1 MFTKEELDEI
11 KKSINIVEF
20 IGRYVNLQKA
30 GSSYRGLC
38 PFHSDND
45 PSFYVHPQRGFFH
58 CFGCGE
64 KGDIIT
70 FYQKI
75 ENLSFSEAVKRLADY
90 AGIPIEVDTA
100 ESEYDRYTA
109 ILSRLAGIYYREL
122 RENNGDILKY
132 LEEKRKI
139 SPNTISEFQLGYSP
153 DERTFSLSLPSKLR
167 ADEKSLLQFGVLL
180 RRGTS
185 FKDRFAG
192 RLMIPIDNESGRVV
206 GFGGRIMVAEQGPKY
221 INSSESKYFQK
232 NRLLF
237 NLSRAKA
244 AIKQLNYAVIAEGYF
259 DVISLF
265 EAGISNAVGLLGTA
279 LTEKHLRILGNYTRN
294 LLFFLDSDAAGQA
307 ATLRSVDIAEKMDF
321 TTAVVM
327 MRDYKDPADLFVTE
341 GAKAL
346 KEVLAVAIPGAAF
359 RVEFYSRKLDLSV
372 PQGRK
377 HLIEYLRPYVV
388 SFRNSGS
395 LATVQSTVAALSEKT
410 GYSER
415 ELESALRSGGPR
427 DAGKELRSG
436 VTLKLKDH
444 IGIYL
449 QHPALRETVV
459 KQLELMIESRNLKE
473 LLKGMKRGLE
483 LEELLDLVDESIGRE
498 LIDLASICIDYETAQ
513 KILRTTEEYANKRLV
528 EEEMAEIDRKLP
540 NVKDEGAKR
549 ALLVRRIELRRL
561 LDRKMKGGD

>member
-1 MFTKEELDEI
+1 VFTKEELDEI

-122 RENNGDILKY
+122 RENNDDILKY

-307 ATLRSVDIAEKMDF
+307 ATLRSLDIAEKTDF

-388 SFRNSGS
+388 SFRNSGN

-415 ELESALRSGGPR
+415 ELESALRSGSSR
-427 DAGKELRSG
+427 DAGKELRSA
-436 VTLKLKDH
+436 VILKLKDH
-444 IGIYL
+444 IRIYL

-459 KQLELMIESRNLKE
+459 KQLELMEESRNLKE

-483 LEELLDLVDESIGRE
+483 LEELLDLVEESIGRE

-513 KILRTTEEYANKRLV
+513 KILRTTGEYANKRLV

-540 NVKDEGAKR
+540 NVKDVGTKR

>member
-122 RENNGDILKY
+122 RENNDDILKY

-221 INSSESKYFQK
+221 INSSESKY
-232 NRLLF
+232 
-237 NLSRAKA
+237 
-244 AIKQLNYAVIAEGYF
+244 
-259 DVISLF
+259 
-265 EAGISNAVGLLGTA
+265 
-279 LTEKHLRILGNYTRN
+279 
-294 LLFFLDSDAAGQA
+294 
-307 ATLRSVDIAEKMDF
+307 
-321 TTAVVM
+321 
-327 MRDYKDPADLFVTE
+327 
-341 GAKAL
+341 
-346 KEVLAVAIPGAAF
+346 
-359 RVEFYSRKLDLSV
+359 
-372 PQGRK
+372 
-377 HLIEYLRPYVV
+377 
-388 SFRNSGS
+388 
-395 LATVQSTVAALSEKT
+395 
-410 GYSER
+410 
-415 ELESALRSGGPR
+415 
-427 DAGKELRSG
+427 
-436 VTLKLKDH
+436 
-444 IGIYL
+444 
-449 QHPALRETVV
+449 
-459 KQLELMIESRNLKE
+459 
-473 LLKGMKRGLE
+473 
-483 LEELLDLVDESIGRE
+483 
-498 LIDLASICIDYETAQ
+498 
-513 KILRTTEEYANKRLV
+513 
-528 EEEMAEIDRKLP
+528 
-540 NVKDEGAKR
+540 
-549 ALLVRRIELRRL
+549 
-561 LDRKMKGGD
+561 

>member
-58 CFGCGE
+58 CFGCGQ

-109 ILSRLAGIYYREL
+109 ILSRLATIYNREL
-122 RENNGDILKY
+122 RENNHDILKY

-139 SPNTISEFQLGYSP
+139 TPNTISEFQLGYSP
-153 DERTFSLSLPSKLR
+153 DERTFPQSLQSKLR

-206 GFGGRIMVAEQGPKY
+206 GFGGRIMVADQGPKY
-221 INSSESKYFQK
+221 MNSSESKYFQK

-244 AIKQLNYAVIAEGYF
+244 AIKQLNYVVIAEGYF

-265 EAGISNAVGLLGTA
+265 EAGVSNAVGLLGTA
-279 LTEKHLRILGNYTRN
+279 LTENHLRVLGNYTRN

-327 MRDYKDPADLFVTE
+327 MRDYKDPADLFVME
-341 GAKAL
+341 GAKAI

-388 SFRNSGS
+388 SFRNSGN
-395 LATVQSTVAALSEKT
+395 LATVESTMAALSEKT

-415 ELESALRSGGPR
+415 ELQSALRSVGSR
-427 DAGKELRSG
+427 NTAKELKNG
-436 VTLKLKDH
+436 VILKLKDH
-444 IGIYL
+444 IRIYL
-449 QHPALRETVV
+449 QHSALRETVV
-459 KQLELMIESRNLKE
+459 KQLELMEESRDLKE

-483 LEELLDLVDESIGRE
+483 LEELLDLVEESIGRE

-513 KILRTTEEYANKRLV
+513 RILRTTGEYANRRLV

>member
-109 ILSRLAGIYYREL
+109 ILSRLAGIYNREL
-122 RENNGDILKY
+122 RENNDEILKY

-153 DERTFSLSLPSKLR
+153 DERTFSQSLPSKLR

-206 GFGGRIMVAEQGPKY
+206 GFGGRIMIAEQGPKY

-321 TTAVVM
+321 
-327 MRDYKDPADLFVTE
+327 
-341 GAKAL
+341 
-346 KEVLAVAIPGAAF
+346 
-359 RVEFYSRKLDLSV
+359 
-372 PQGRK
+372 
-377 HLIEYLRPYVV
+377 
-388 SFRNSGS
+388 
-395 LATVQSTVAALSEKT
+395 
-410 GYSER
+410 
-415 ELESALRSGGPR
+415 
-427 DAGKELRSG
+427 
-436 VTLKLKDH
+436 
-444 IGIYL
+444 
-449 QHPALRETVV
+449 
-459 KQLELMIESRNLKE
+459 
-473 LLKGMKRGLE
+473 
-483 LEELLDLVDESIGRE
+483 
-498 LIDLASICIDYETAQ
+498 
-513 KILRTTEEYANKRLV
+513 
-528 EEEMAEIDRKLP
+528 
-540 NVKDEGAKR
+540 
-549 ALLVRRIELRRL
+549 
-561 LDRKMKGGD
+561 